1 MKNIWQNRA
10 LALAGILQALHS
22 VQQIAR
28 YGNAPTDAITASLA
42 SIFKLNPES
51 AEDVYGG
58 IGKLS
63 TGLQILNQQLNKKRY
78 RADPEL
84 LRYLINI
91 MYLEQKLRNHPKL
104 LGEITYKIQLL
115 EQQTEDIRSIQPDTI
130 AQLAD
135 IYLNTISTMTPRI
148 QIRGEETHLKQP
160 ENIERVRAL
169 LLASIRSAV
178 LWRQTGGSRLHLL
191 LYSRQLSQ
199 ETQILIQYLSEG
211 NEGSA

>member
-22 VQQIAR
+22 VQQIAHH
-28 YGNAPTDAITASLA
+28 GNAPMDAITTSLA

-91 MYLEQKLRNHPKL
+91 MYLEQKLRNYPKL

-130 AQLAD
+130 ARLAD

-211 NEGSA
+211 NDSSA